1 MPEGHELSSVSKTEL
16 EAGGAGAKPVA
27 SASAPVGRFFNSEN
41 TLKLGSL
48 GLLTILAILP
58 VSVFL
63 YSAFVTHPEAGKS
76 IFTFTNFTK
85 TFATFEVMDA
95 SLNTLIIALGTSIF
109 SCFTGVSLAWFHA
122 RTDMPF
128 RGSMEALTLI
138 PFFLSS
144 FLGAIAW
151 WALAAPRTGILNRWM
166 IDLFGLSAPPFNIY
180 SMTGIIMV
188 MALFY
193 TPYMYLFT
201 IGSLNRMDPSLEE
214 SARVCGTGVL
224 RTALRVTIPLSTP
237 AMLSGAI
244 IVFVVSMGVFGVP
257 SLLGPIARISTLST
271 IIYTKMEEYPLDIGG
286 AAALGSILMV
296 FTALGLYFQR
306 KIIAPRSY
314 VTVTGKGYRPSRVSL
329 GHWKYVALA
338 INCFYV
344 LLAVILPLG
353 ALLLASF
360 NRAWLGGFLWSQL
373 SIYNWAYVLFEYE
386 YAIQATKNSLI
397 LGLVGGFITVV
408 LCTFLSMV
416 ILRGRNKK
424 LSGAVDY
431 LSTLPIGVPGLIMGM
446 AFLITWIKTPLYGF
460 PMLLLMMAYM
470 TRYLPYGLRTISS
483 MLQSLSSELEES
495 ARICGSSFIATIKK
509 ITVPLLRPG
518 IFAAYLMLFIMFIR
532 ELPVSV
538 LLATEDSAPMAVAL
552 YILQENEA
560 LGVVAAF
567 ALLQTVLL
575 LVGTIIF
582 RRLGSMEKLSV

>member
-1 MPEGHELSSVSKTEL
+1 MV
-16 EAGGAGAKPVA
+16 GAG
-27 SASAPVGRFFNSEN
+27 R
-41 TLKLGSL
+41 
-48 GLLTILAILP
+48 
-58 VSVFL
+58 
-63 YSAFVTHPEAGKS
+63 
-76 IFTFTNFTK
+76 
-85 TFATFEVMDA
+85 
-95 SLNTLIIALGTSIF
+95 
-109 SCFTGVSLAWFHA
+109 
-122 RTDMPF
+122 
-128 RGSMEALTLI
+128 
-138 PFFLSS
+138 
-144 FLGAIAW
+144 
-151 WALAAPRTGILNRWM
+151 RWM

-180 SMTGIIMV
+180 SMTGIVMV

-201 IGSLNRMDPSLEE
+201 IGSLNRMDPALEE

-237 AMLSGAI
+237 AMLSGAVI
-244 IVFVVSMGVFGVP
+244 IFVVSMGVFGVP

-286 AAALGSILMV
+286 AAALGSVLMV
-296 FTALGLYFQR
+296 FTALGLYIQR

-329 GHWKYVALA
+329 GPWKYVALA

-360 NRAWLGGFLWSQL
+360 NRAWLGGFRWSQL

-397 LGLVGGFITVV
+397 LGLVGGLITVV
-408 LCTFLSMV
+408 LCTFLAMV

-470 TRYLPYGLRTISS
+470 TRYSV
-483 MLQSLSSELEES
+483 LQSLSSELEES
-495 ARICGSSFIATIKK
+495 ARICGSSFVATIKK

-567 ALLQTVLL
+567 ALVQTALL
-575 LVGTIIF
+575 L
-582 RRLGSMEKLSV
+582 LG

>member
-1 MPEGHELSSVSKTEL
+1 MSSVSKSEL
-16 EAGGAGAKPVA
+16 EARGDGASPVA
-27 SASAPVGRFFNSEN
+27 SAATPGGRFFNSEN
-41 TLKLGSL
+41 SLKLGSL

-63 YSAFVTHPEAGKS
+63 YSAFVTHPEAGDS

-85 TFATFEVMDA
+85 NFSTSEVFDAT
-95 SLNTLIIALGTSIF
+95 LNTLVIALGTSVF
-109 SCFTGVSLAWFHA
+109 SCLTGVSLAWFHA

-128 RGSMEALTLI
+128 RRPLEALTLI

-144 FLGAIAW
+144 FLGAVAW

-180 SMTGIIMV
+180 SMTGIVMV

-201 IGSLNRMDPSLEE
+201 IGSLNRMDPALEE

-237 AMLSGAI
+237 AMLSGAVI
-244 IVFVVSMGVFGVP
+244 IFVVSMGVFGVP

-286 AAALGSILMV
+286 AAALGSVLMV
-296 FTALGLYFQR
+296 FTALGLYIQR

-329 GHWKYVALA
+329 GPWKYVALA

-360 NRAWLGGFLWSQL
+360 NRAWLGGFRWSQL

-386 YAIQATKNSLI
+386 YAVQATKNSLI
-397 LGLVGGFITVV
+397 LGLVGGLITVV
-408 LCTFLSMV
+408 LCTFLAMV

-483 MLQSLSSELEES
+483 VLQSLSSELEES
-495 ARICGSSFIATIKK
+495 ARICGSSFVATIKK

-567 ALLQTVLL
+567 ALVQTALL
-575 LVGTIIF
+575 LLGTIVF
-582 RRLGSMEKLSV
+582 RKLGSMEELSV

>member
-1 MPEGHELSSVSKTEL
+1 
-16 EAGGAGAKPVA
+16 
-27 SASAPVGRFFNSEN
+27 
-41 TLKLGSL
+41 
-48 GLLTILAILP
+48 
-58 VSVFL
+58 
-63 YSAFVTHPEAGKS
+63 
-76 IFTFTNFTK
+76 
-85 TFATFEVMDA
+85 
-95 SLNTLIIALGTSIF
+95 
-109 SCFTGVSLAWFHA
+109 
-122 RTDMPF
+122 
-128 RGSMEALTLI
+128 
-138 PFFLSS
+138 
-144 FLGAIAW
+144 
-151 WALAAPRTGILNRWM
+151 M

-446 AFLITWIKTPLYGF
+446 AFLITWIKTPTLWIPHAIAHDGVYDALSTLWPQNDIF
-460 PMLLLMMAYM
+460 CASILEFR
-470 TRYLPYGLRTISS
+470 TRGER
-483 MLQSLSSELEES
+483 
-495 ARICGSSFIATIKK
+495 
-509 ITVPLLRPG
+509 
-518 IFAAYLMLFIMFIR
+518 
-532 ELPVSV
+532 
-538 LLATEDSAPMAVAL
+538 
-552 YILQENEA
+552 
-560 LGVVAAF
+560 
-567 ALLQTVLL
+567 
-575 LVGTIIF
+575 
-582 RRLGSMEKLSV
+582 

>member
-1 MPEGHELSSVSKTEL
+1 MTIASNTES
-16 EAGGAGAKPVA
+16 GAGAP
-27 SASAPVGRFFNSEN
+27 ASAPAGRFLTSEN

-48 GLLTILAILP
+48 GLLAILAILP

-63 YSAFVTHPEAGKS
+63 YSAFVTHPEAGRS
-76 IFTFTNFTK
+76 VFTVTNFTK
-85 TFATFEVMDA
+85 VFTTSEVVDA
-95 SLNTLIIALGTSIF
+95 SFNTLIIALGTSLF
-109 SCFTGVSLAWFHA
+109 SCLIGVSLAWFHA

-128 RGSMEALTLI
+128 RGPLEALTLV

-144 FLGAIAW
+144 FLGAVAW

-180 SMTGIIMV
+180 SMGGIVMV
-188 MALFY
+188 LALFY

-201 IGSLNRMDPSLEE
+201 IGSLNRMDPALEE

-224 RTALRVTIPLSTP
+224 RTALRITIPLSTP
-237 AMLSGAI
+237 AMLSGAV

-286 AAALGSILMV
+286 AAALGSVLMV
-296 FTALGLYFQR
+296 FTALGLFIQR

-329 GHWKYVALA
+329 GNWKYLALA
-338 INCFYV
+338 INCIYV
-344 LLAVILPLG
+344 LLAVVLPLG

-360 NRAWLGGFLWSQL
+360 NRAWLGGFRWSQL
-373 SIYNWAYVLFEYE
+373 SAYNWAYVLFEYD
-386 YAIQATKNSLI
+386 YAVRATKNSLI

-408 LCTFLSMV
+408 LCTFLAMV

-424 LSGAVDY
+424 LSGVVDY
-431 LSTLPIGVPGLIMGM
+431 LSTLPVGVPGLIMGM

-483 MLQSLSSELEES
+483 VLQSLSSELEES
-495 ARICGSSFIATIKK
+495 ARICGSSFGATIRK
-509 ITVPLLRPG
+509 ITVPLLKPG

-567 ALLQTVLL
+567 ALVQTILL
-575 LVGTIIF
+575 LGGTIIF
-582 RRLGSMEKLSV
+582 RRLGNMEKLSV

>member
-1 MPEGHELSSVSKTEL
+1 MSRVSKAGWEAG
-16 EAGGAGAKPVA
+16 EAGGKPAA
-27 SASAPVGRFFNSEN
+27 SASASVGRFFNSEN
-41 TLKLGSL
+41 ALKLGSL
-48 GLLTILAILP
+48 GLLTVLAIVP

-63 YSAFVTHPEAGKS
+63 YSAFVTHPEAGES
-76 IFTFTNFTK
+76 IFTLANFAN
-85 TFATFEVMDA
+85 TFATSEVIDA
-95 SLNTLIIALGTSIF
+95 SLNTLLIALGTSVF
-109 SCFTGVSLAWFHA
+109 SCLTGVSLAWFHA

-128 RGSMEALTLI
+128 RGVLEALTLV

-144 FLGAIAW
+144 FLGAVAW

-166 IDLFGLSAPPFNIY
+166 IDIFGLSAPPFNIY
-180 SMTGIIMV
+180 SMGGIIMV
-188 MALFY
+188 LALFY

-201 IGSLNRMDPSLEE
+201 IGSLNRMDPALEE

-224 RTALRVTIPLSTP
+224 RTALRITIPLSTP
-237 AMLSGAI
+237 AMLSGTI

-271 IIYTKMEEYPLDIGG
+271 IIYTKMEEYPMDIGG
-286 AAALGSILMV
+286 AAALGSVLMA
-296 FTALGLYFQR
+296 FTALGLYVQR

-329 GHWKYVALA
+329 GNWKYLALGINVA
-338 INCFYV
+338 YV

-360 NRAWLGGFLWSQL
+360 NRAWLGGFRWSQL

-386 YAIQATKNSLI
+386 YAVRATKNSLL
-397 LGLVGGFITVV
+397 LGLAGGFLTVV

-416 ILRGRNKK
+416 ILRGGNRK
-424 LSGAVDY
+424 LSGVVDY
-431 LSTLPIGVPGLIMGM
+431 LSTLPVGVPGLIMGM

-483 MLQSLSSELEES
+483 VLQSLSSELEES
-495 ARICGSSFIATIKK
+495 ARICGSSFVATIRR
-509 ITVPLLRPG
+509 ITVPLLKPG

-567 ALLQTVLL
+567 ALVQTILL
-575 LVGTIIF
+575 LVGTVIF